1 MKTIKFILLTLILI
15 NLSCTND
22 SEDDLTEPVI
32 LNQNEPVTF
41 NNVSSIFQNNCISC
55 HSNPP
60 VNGAP
65 MSLINYN
72 DIKDAVENRN
82 LIDRISRQ
90 TSENGAMP
98 LGGPRLPQNLID
110 LVILWQEDGLLEN

>member
-22 SEDDLTEPVI
+22 SEDDLTEPLI

-90 TSENGAMP
+90 TRENGAMP